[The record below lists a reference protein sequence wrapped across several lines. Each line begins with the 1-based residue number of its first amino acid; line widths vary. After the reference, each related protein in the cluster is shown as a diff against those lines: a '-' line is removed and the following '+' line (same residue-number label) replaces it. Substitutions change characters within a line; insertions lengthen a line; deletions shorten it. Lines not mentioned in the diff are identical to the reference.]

1 MGGGGVCAATGAPH
15 VLAVQADLESIGRL
29 IRPELEAAG
38 VAQRV
43 EVAMLHEEAAQM
55 QGLCE
60 ARR

>member
-1 MGGGGVCAATGAPH
+1 M
-15 VLAVQADLESIGRL
+15 LAVQADLESIGRL